1 MNLLRAGGWGPRVG
15 VPSAPRVP
23 PQTRS
28 PPRHPAPGQNPNDD
42 NDDDEEVVHA
52 SLPVPGGSMAR
63 PAIQG
68 FQLPAFYHQTPGASG
83 ADSDADADDEGDAP
97 PDWRP
102 TGPPVERGRG
112 CQGDQFVYQAEPP
125 ARLVPVNMGED
136 DDPTLNPWKTTLVRK
151 SPGGAGTAAA
161 AQQGGGDQAEQAL
174 IRSMLSGTNE
184 DPLPKRRREPF
195 RKGAAGGTV
204 SPYFSDA
211 GGSDGGERRAKRKRG
226 DAASPHPMMYKE
238 PIRGGVSGGVGMER
252 GEESSTYETD
262 AGAAKRRRCHR
273 DREEDGGDGDDSG
286 EECFGISGFT
296 TTGERE
302 AQEYAAQAEEE
313 EEEEEERLA
322 ADRNLERLRA
332 LGDVRRASATP
343 SQPPASRG
351 GRSGARSG
359 AQSGAQSGARSGGS
373 SRSLL
378 AASATKIHTDCCR
391 DADGGAL
398 YDGETG
404 EEIPAGDE
412 SLVWCFGCQWGAHNH
427 RPVDKD
433 KIDALATCFMNLILN
448 ASTTLE
454 NVGRIISNQY
464 RKAIREPAAARGQW
478 LPDWPPEVVQRHI
491 ENMIEPRVV
500 NALTIRTH
508 LSLMNQLARHTFRVD
523 MRSGEEEVNL
533 QAIRVWCAMT
543 KEMRTLYTQ
552 VPKDSFGY
560 NEMLRAESWSGGTL
574 VHPTRIRAAPELG
587 GEYAGAPALGENKLG
602 GGRGAAIAEGG
613 ADTGDLR
620 GPANDEELI
629 RRPTG
634 FGMGLPT

>member
-28 PPRHPAPGQNPNDD
+28 PPRHPPPGQNLNDD
-42 NDDDEEVVHA
+42 NDDDDEEVVHT
-52 SLPVPGGSMAR
+52 SLPVPGGSMGR

-151 SPGGAGTAAA
+151 SPEGAGAAA

-184 DPLPKRRREPF
+184 DPLPKRRREPP

-211 GGSDGGERRAKRKRG
+211 GGSDGGERRGKRKRG

-238 PIRGGVSGGVGMER
+238 PIRGGSGVSGGVGMER

-273 DREEDGGDGDDSG
+273 DREEDGGGGGDDSG

-351 GRSGARSG
+351 GRG
-359 AQSGAQSGARSGGS
+359 GARSGGG